1 MDFNELNLIV
11 LLIATF
17 IVVFLC
23 LEVWVIIVI
32 SGFLASYF
40 GFSGV
45 LWWVCALMM
54 FVLINGLIGAV
65 YNLK

>member
-1 MDFNELNLIV
+1 MLDELSLMV
-11 LLIATF
+11 LLIATI

-40 GFSGV
+40 GFTGV
-45 LWWVCALMM
+45 LWWVCAFMM
-54 FVLINGLIGAV
+54 FVLINGFIGAV
-65 YNLK
+65 WNMK

>member
-1 MDFNELNLIV
+1 MLDELSLMV
-11 LLIATF
+11 LLIATI

-32 SGFLASYF
+32 SGFLATYF
-40 GFSGV
+40 GFTGV
-45 LWWVCALMM
+45 LWWVCAFMM

-65 YNLK
+65 WNMK